1 MSGLVPVLTI
11 AGSDCSGGSGL
22 EADLKTFTTHNTFG
36 MCVVLNVVAVNTQ
49 RVLRIENMNADLVKD
64 QFDAVFEDIP
74 PKALKTGL
82 MGNHENILITI
93 EKFKQY
99 KPKNIV
105 IDPVMFAKN
114 GYRLISDD
122 DFLLYKNEL
131 IAYADV
137 LTPNK
142 LEAELLCG
150 FEINNESTHKDAC
163 KKLYDMGARG
173 VLVKGGKYFSD
184 AVDIFYD
191 GDDFIPIRTTRIETT
206 NDHGAGCTLSASIA
220 SNLALGFSKIEAVS
234 KAKEY
239 TRNAMLYAPALGK
252 GRGPLNHMFNLFS

>member
-1 MSGLVPVLTI
+1 MSDLVPVLTI

-22 EADLKTFTTHNTFG
+22 EADLKTFTAHNTFG
-36 MCVVLNVVAVNTQ
+36 MAVVLNVVAVNTQ
-49 RVLRIENMNADLVKD
+49 RVLRIENMSEELVRA

-82 MGNHENILITI
+82 MGDSKNIQITI
-93 EKFKQY
+93 EKFKEY

-105 IDPVMFAKN
+105 IDPVMFAKS
-114 GYRLISDD
+114 GHRLISDD

-131 IAYADV
+131 ITYADV

-150 FEINNESTHKDAC
+150 FEIKDESSHKDAC
-163 KKLYDMGARG
+163 KKLYDMGAKG
-173 VLVKGGKYFSD
+173 VLVKGGRYFAD

-191 GDDFIPIRTTRIETT
+191 GDTFVPLRTQRLDIT

-220 SNLALGFSKIEAVS
+220 SNLALGYDKLSSVQ

-239 TRNAMLYAPALGK
+239 TKNAMLNAPKLGK
-252 GRGPLNHMFNLFS
+252 GRGPLNHMHNLFK